1 MKDSHLKR
9 IVRGVFIYWISFIL
23 ITWITFWVKGC
34 IPDTLVQVGLGGGVF
49 ELICTT
55 IIEITKKKYNNTDD
69 RISYIE
75 NEVNDIRSKSN
86 LSQE

>member
-55 IIEITKKKYNNTDD
+55 IIEIAKKKYNNTDD
-69 RISYIE
+69 RISVIE
-75 NEVNDIRSKSN
+75 NEVNDIRSKLYS
-86 LSQE
+86 LQE

>member
-55 IIEITKKKYNNTDD
+55 IIEISKKKYDNTDD

-86 LSQE
+86 LLQE

>member
-9 IVRGVFIYWISFIL
+9 IVCGVFIYWISFIL

-55 IIEITKKKYNNTDD
+55 IIEIAKKKYDNTDD
-69 RISYIE
+69 RISVIE
-75 NEVNDIRSKSN
+75 NEVNDIRSKLES
-86 LSQE
+86 SQE

>member
-55 IIEITKKKYNNTDD
+55 IIEIAKKNITQTIAQNQIYH
-69 RISYIE
+69 
-75 NEVNDIRSKSN
+75 RSN
-86 LSQE
+86 

>member
-55 IIEITKKKYNNTDD
+55 IIEIAKKKYNNTDD
-69 RISYIE
+69 RISVIE

-86 LSQE
+86 LLEE

>member
-55 IIEITKKKYNNTDD
+55 IIEITKKKYDNTDD
-69 RISYIE
+69 RISFIE
-75 NEVNDIRSKSN
+75 QEIDEIRSKSN

>member
-55 IIEITKKKYNNTDD
+55 IIEIAKKKYNNTDD
-69 RISYIE
+69 RILYIE
-75 NEVNDIRSKSN
+75 NEINEIRSKSN

>member
-1 MKDSHLKR
+1 MKDNHLKR
-9 IVRGVFIYWISFIL
+9 IVRGVFVYWISFIL

-55 IIEITKKKYNNTDD
+55 IIESAKKKYNNTDD

>member
-1 MKDSHLKR
+1 MKDNHLKR

-55 IIEITKKKYNNTDD
+55 IIEIAKKKYDNTDD
-69 RISYIE
+69 RISVIE

>member
-55 IIEITKKKYNNTDD
+55 IIEIAKKKYDNTDD
-69 RISYIE
+69 RISVIE
-75 NEVNDIRSKSN
+75 NEVNDIRSKLES
-86 LSQE
+86 SQE

>member
-55 IIEITKKKYNNTDD
+55 IIEITKKKYDNTDD
-69 RISYIE
+69 RISFIE
-75 NEVNDIRSKSN
+75 QEIDEIRSKSN
-86 LSQE
+86 LS

>member
-1 MKDSHLKR
+1 MKDNHLKR

-55 IIEITKKKYNNTDD
+55 IIEIAKKKYNTDD
-69 RISYIE
+69 RISVIE

-86 LSQE
+86 LLEE

>member
-1 MKDSHLKR
+1 MKDSYLKR

-55 IIEITKKKYNNTDD
+55 IIEITKKKYDNTDD
-69 RISYIE
+69 RISFIE
-75 NEVNDIRSKSN
+75 NEVNDIRSKLD

>member
-55 IIEITKKKYNNTDD
+55 IIEISKKKYNNTDD

-86 LSQE
+86 LLQE

>member
-69 RISYIE
+69 RISFIE
-75 NEVNDIRSKSN
+75 QEIDEIRSKSN
-86 LSQE
+86 LS

>member
-55 IIEITKKKYNNTDD
+55 IIEIAKKKYDNTDD
-69 RISYIE
+69 RISVIE

>member
-55 IIEITKKKYNNTDD
+55 IIEIAKKKYNNTND
-69 RISYIE
+69 RISVIE
-75 NEVNDIRSKSN
+75 NEVNNIRSK
-86 LSQE
+86 

>member
-1 MKDSHLKR
+1 MKDNHLKR

-55 IIEITKKKYNNTDD
+55 IIEIAKKKYNNTDD
-69 RISYIE
+69 RVSYIE
-75 NEVNDIRSKSN
+75 NEVSDIRSKSN

>member
-1 MKDSHLKR
+1 MKDNHLKR
-9 IVRGVFIYWISFIL
+9 IVRGIFIYWISFIL
-23 ITWITFWVKGC
+23 ITWITFWVKEC

-55 IIEITKKKYNNTDD
+55 IIEIAKKKYNTDD
-69 RISYIE
+69 RISYIG

>member
-55 IIEITKKKYNNTDD
+55 IIEIAKKKYDNTDE
-69 RISYIE
+69 RMSVIE
-75 NEVNDIRSKSN
+75 NEVNDIRSK
-86 LSQE
+86 

>member
-9 IVRGVFIYWISFIL
+9 IVCGVFIYWISFIL

-55 IIEITKKKYNNTDD
+55 IIEIAKKKYNTDD
-69 RISYIE
+69 RISVIE

-86 LSQE
+86 LLEE

>member
-55 IIEITKKKYNNTDD
+55 IIEVSKKKYNNTDD

-86 LSQE
+86 LLQE

>member
-55 IIEITKKKYNNTDD
+55 IIEIAKKKYNNTDD
-69 RISYIE
+69 RISVIE

>member
-1 MKDSHLKR
+1 MKDKHLKR

>member
-55 IIEITKKKYNNTDD
+55 IIEIAKKKYNNADD

>member
-1 MKDSHLKR
+1 MKDSDLKR

-55 IIEITKKKYNNTDD
+55 IIEIAKKKYNTDN
-69 RISYIE
+69 S
-75 NEVNDIRSKSN
+75 SKSN

>member
-9 IVRGVFIYWISFIL
+9 IVCGVFIYWISFIL

-55 IIEITKKKYNNTDD
+55 IIEISKKKYNTDD
-69 RISYIE
+69 RISVIE

-86 LSQE
+86 LLEE

>member
-55 IIEITKKKYNNTDD
+55 IIEIAKKKYDNTDD
-69 RISYIE
+69 RMSVIE
-75 NEVNDIRSKSN
+75 NEVNDIRSK
-86 LSQE
+86 

>member
-1 MKDSHLKR
+1 MKDNHLKR
-9 IVRGVFIYWISFIL
+9 IVRGIFIYWISFIL

-55 IIEITKKKYNNTDD
+55 IIEIAKKKYNTDD
-69 RISYIE
+69 RISVIE

>member
-55 IIEITKKKYNNTDD
+55 IIEIAKKKYDNTDD
-69 RISYIE
+69 RMSVIE
-75 NEVNDIRSKSN
+75 NEVNNIRSK
-86 LSQE
+86 

>member
-55 IIEITKKKYNNTDD
+55 IIEIAKKKYDNTDD
-69 RISYIE
+69 RMSVIE

>member
-23 ITWITFWVKGC
+23 ITWITFWVKGS
-34 IPDTLVQVGLGGGVF
+34 IPDTLVQVGLGGSVF
-49 ELICTT
+49 ELLCTT
-55 IIEITKKKYNNTDD
+55 IIEISKKKYNTDN
-69 RISYIE
+69 S
-75 NEVNDIRSKSN
+75 SKSN

>member
-55 IIEITKKKYNNTDD
+55 IIESAKKKYDNTDD
-69 RISYIE
+69 RISVIE
-75 NEVNDIRSKSN
+75 NEVNDIRSKLDS
-86 LSQE
+86 LQE

>member
-55 IIEITKKKYNNTDD
+55 IIEIAKKKYDNTDD
-69 RISYIE
+69 RISFIE
-75 NEVNDIRSKSN
+75 QEIDEIRSKSN

>member
-55 IIEITKKKYNNTDD
+55 IIEIAKKKYNNTDD
-69 RISYIE
+69 RISVIE
-75 NEVNDIRSKSN
+75 NEVNDIRSKLDS
-86 LSQE
+86 LQE